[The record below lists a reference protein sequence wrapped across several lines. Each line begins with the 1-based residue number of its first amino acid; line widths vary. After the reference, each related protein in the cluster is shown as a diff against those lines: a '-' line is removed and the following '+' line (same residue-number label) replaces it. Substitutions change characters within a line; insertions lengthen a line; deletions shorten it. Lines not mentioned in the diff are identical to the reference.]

1 MLSRFA
7 KILAIAFAVVLV
19 SSTLSLAADKP
30 TGTVVAVDEAV
41 VKVKGADGKV
51 YEVKAADVIA
61 ENLKTGDVV
70 EYEIV
75 EGMPV
80 KVHKKMPAK

>member
-1 MLSRFA
+1 M
-7 KILAIAFAVVLV
+7 ILRWTKVLALAFALALF
-19 SSTLSLAADKP
+19 SSTFSLAADKP
-30 TGTVVAVDEAV
+30 TGTVIAVDEAV

-51 YEVKAADVIA
+51 YEVKAADVVA

-75 EGMPV
+75 EGMPA
-80 KVHKKMPAK
+80 KVHKKK

>member
-1 MLSRFA
+1 MV
-7 KILAIAFAVVLV
+7 KKLALAFGMALAVSLATAG
-19 SSTLSLAADKP
+19 SSLAADKA
-30 TGTVVAVDEAV
+30 TGTIVAVAEEV
-41 VKVKGADGKV
+41 VKVKGADGKT
-51 YEVKAADVIA
+51 YEVKAADVVE

-80 KVHKKMPAK
+80 KVKKKAK